1 MKLTAPALPAMSR
14 VRWTVCALLFFAT
27 TINYVDRQ
35 VLSILA
41 KTLETSVGWN
51 SEAYGYIT
59 ATFRA
64 TYAIGM
70 LGVGR
75 FIDWLGTRKGYG
87 IAVGL
92 WSMAAVAH
100 AAAAS
105 AFAFGVARAALGIGE
120 SANFPAC
127 IKTVAEWFPKR
138 DRATA
143 TGVFNTGANVGA
155 LLVPVAVT
163 MLIGPLGWRLTFVA
177 LGSSGFI
184 WLIFWLIMYRQPEE
198 HPWVSKPEL
207 ELILSDPPERVKPVP
222 WASVFP
228 HRQTW
233 AFAVA
238 KLLTDPIWWFYL
250 FWLPGYLQVTFKLDI
265 HENRLPVVVA
275 YAISSVGSVGGGLLA
290 GAMIKSGMSLN
301 KARKMTM
308 LICALAVLPVL
319 YAPFSTSLW
328 VVVGLVGLAMAAHQ
342 GWSCNLF
349 TLASDMFP
357 KPAVGSVTG
366 IGGMVGSAAGVLFQ
380 LGTGRIVQLTHS
392 YIPIFMVC
400 GVAYI
405 VALIVL
411 HAMVPKLEPANL
423 DKY

>member
-1 MKLTAPALPAMSR
+1 MNMDAVRPSHSR
-14 VRWTVCALLFFAT
+14 MRWTICGLLFMAT
-27 TINYVDRQ
+27 VIAYIDRQALGYLKTTLSHEFPWWSDINY
-35 VLSILA
+35 SYM
-41 KTLETSVGWN
+41 TS
-51 SEAYGYIT
+51 AFQ
-59 ATFRA
+59 AA
-64 TYAIGM
+64 YAIGM
-70 LGVGR
+70 LFAGGITDR
-75 FIDWLGTRKGYG
+75 LGTRKAFS
-87 IAVGL
+87 IAIVL
-92 WSMAAVAH
+92 WSLAAMCPG
-100 AAAAS
+100 AAS
-105 AFAFGVARAALGIGE
+105 TVLTFCIAMFLLGICE
-120 SANFPAC
+120 AANFPAC
-127 IKTVAEWFPKR
+127 NKTVAEWFPR
-138 DRATA
+138 RERALA
-143 TGVFNTGANVGA
+143 FGVFNTGANVGA

-275 YAISSVGSVGGGLLA
+275 YAISSIGSVGGGLLS
-290 GAMIKSGMSLN
+290 GAMMKSGMSLN

-342 GWSCNLF
+342 GWSANLF

-400 GVAYI
+400 GVAY
-405 VALIVL
+405 VLALIVL

-423 DKY
+423 DNC